1 MQNHTTQKTK
11 TTNDILATD
20 TPATNREY
28 LVLQMRETCKR
39 LQDLE
44 GLMKTE
50 TDKQARLNLQAFVE
64 EAKVEHSRSVQEF
77 ISFLQGNPPQT
88 KPVTHLRL
96 A

>member
-1 MQNHTTQKTK
+1 MKSQKTK

-44 GLMKTE
+44 RLMKTE
-50 TDKQARLNLQAFVE
+50 TGKQARLNLQAFIY
-64 EAKVEHSRSVQEF
+64 EAKIEHLKSVQEF
-77 ISFLQGNPPQT
+77 VSFLRGNQPQT
-88 KPVTHLRL
+88 KPVTHLKL